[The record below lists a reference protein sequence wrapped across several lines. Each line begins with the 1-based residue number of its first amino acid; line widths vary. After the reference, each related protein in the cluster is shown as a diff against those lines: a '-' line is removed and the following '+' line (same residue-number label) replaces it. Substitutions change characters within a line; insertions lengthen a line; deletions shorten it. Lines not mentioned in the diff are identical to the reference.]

1 MKGGS
6 NDPVS
11 ASKVMVYTLAQA
23 FSINPI
29 EVYNMPMTLAQEM
42 LLIHGEVKKIEV
54 EEIEKAKLK
63 NK

>member
-1 MKGGS
+1 
-6 NDPVS
+6 
-11 ASKVMVYTLAQA
+11 MVYTLAQA